1 MGAKVGLFSTIL
13 IFAAVFFL
21 GIFPGWAHDLWINVD
36 RGYLK
41 AGEETKF
48 FIAFGHHY
56 PQGDIVL
63 KKEDVEVIAHLPGG
77 VNQRIDTHEEGKFRV
92 GRVEGK
98 EEGTIILSAYRK
110 RKGTA
115 ATVPS
120 EKYAKTFIQV
130 GNRIGQILRPLGH
143 RIELI
148 PLIHPR
154 AIKPGDHLPVK
165 VVYGGEPLS
174 TFVYAT
180 YEGFRSEDEPFA
192 CTVKSDE
199 KGIARIKI
207 ERMGRWMILCN
218 HKIDF
223 SCTLTFEVRP

>member
-1 MGAKVGLFSTIL
+1 MGMKVGMFSTIFIL
-13 IFAAVFFL
+13 VAVFFF
-21 GIFPGWAHDLWINVD
+21 GTYPSMAHDLWINMD
-36 RGYLK
+36 RAYLR
-41 AGEETKF
+41 AGEVAKF

-63 KKEDVEVIAHLPGG
+63 KKEDVEVITHLPGG
-77 VNQRIDTHEEGKFRV
+77 LNQRIDTQEEGKFRV

-110 RKGTA
+110 RRGTA

-120 EKYAKTFIQV
+120 EKYGKTFIQV
-130 GNRIGQILRPLGH
+130 GNRIDQILTPLGH
-143 RIELI
+143 RIELV
-148 PLIHPR
+148 PLIYPM
-154 AIKPGDHLPVK
+154 AIKPGDILPIRVIYEGK
-165 VVYGGEPLS
+165 PLS

-192 CTVKSDE
+192 CTVKSD
-199 KGIARIKI
+199 KRGIARIKI
-207 ERMGRWMILCN
+207 ERIGRWMVLCN